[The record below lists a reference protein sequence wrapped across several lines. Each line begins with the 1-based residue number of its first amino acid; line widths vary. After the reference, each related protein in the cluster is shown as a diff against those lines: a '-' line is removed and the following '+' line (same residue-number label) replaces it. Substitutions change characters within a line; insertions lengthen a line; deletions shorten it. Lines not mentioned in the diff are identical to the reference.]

1 MWNDPVADE
10 QAIPEEVVGPVAL
23 GAGHPH
29 HVVAR
34 VEVLVLAAGAQ
45 VVVGAHQALV
55 PDIQL

>member
-1 MWNDPVADE
+1 MADE
-10 QAIPEEVVGPVAL
+10 PAIPEEVVGPVAL